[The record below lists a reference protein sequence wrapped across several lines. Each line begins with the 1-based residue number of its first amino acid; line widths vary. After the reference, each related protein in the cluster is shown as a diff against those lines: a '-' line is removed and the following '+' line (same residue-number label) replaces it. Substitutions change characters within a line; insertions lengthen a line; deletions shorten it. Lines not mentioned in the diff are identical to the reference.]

1 VKWFDSNKHVILIL
15 LLILALFFL
24 YKQLGIEFERYRS
37 NMRTIDIL
45 TEKNKIISRINE
57 DEILQEVT
65 ILEGIAENTRRL
77 LVDGSRP
84 EYSIKSYLLKYVYSF
99 LDRSGVTDFESISI
113 GRLIVENDDPMWGKV
128 VVSVSG
134 IQGMDTY
141 DDVIKFIS
149 RLETIDKLV
158 YINQLDI
165 EYIEEGDPPY
175 KLSLTMEF
183 PIVLGGEDHD

>member
-1 VKWFDSNKHVILIL
+1 MKWFDSNKHVILVF

-24 YKQLGIEFERYRS
+24 YKQLSIEFERYRS

-45 TEKNKIISRINE
+45 TEKNRIISRINE
-57 DEILQEVT
+57 DEILQEVS

-77 LVDGSRP
+77 LVDGKHP
-84 EYSIKSYLLKYVYSF
+84 EYVIKSYLFKYVYSL
-99 LDRSGVTDFESISI
+99 LDRAGVTDFENISI
-113 GRLIVENDDPMWGKV
+113 GRLIMEKDDPMWGRV
-128 VVSVSG
+128 VVSVNN
-134 IQGMDTY
+134 IQGMETY
-141 DDVIKFIS
+141 DDVIKFVS
-149 RLETIDKLV
+149 RIEMMDKLI

-183 PIVLGGEDHD
+183 PIVLGGENRD

>member
-1 VKWFDSNKHVILIL
+1 MKWFDSNKHVILIL

-113 GRLIVENDDPMWGKV
+113 GRLIVENDDPMWGKIV
-128 VVSVSG
+128 VTVNG

>member
-1 VKWFDSNKHVILIL
+1 MKWFDSNKHVILVL

-45 TEKNKIISRINE
+45 TEKNKIISRITE
-57 DEILQEVT
+57 DEIIQEVS

-77 LVDGSRP
+77 LVDGNRS
-84 EYSIKSYLLKYVYSF
+84 EYAIKSYLFKYIYSA
-99 LDRSGVTDFESISI
+99 LDRAGVTDFENISI
-113 GRLIVENDDPMWGKV
+113 GRLIVEKDDPMWGKV
-128 VVSVSG
+128 VVSVNG
-134 IQGMDTY
+134 IQGMKTY

-149 RLETIDKLV
+149 GIEMMDKLV

-183 PIVLGGEDHD
+183 PIVLGGEEND